1 MVMNIRRAAA
11 AAAVIAVVALSG
23 CASVESGYW
32 APRPQQPK
40 LPGDSLGYQSEQA
53 AIDVA

>member
-1 MVMNIRRAAA
+1 MGISIKRVAT
-11 AAAVIAVVALSG
+11 AAAVVAVVALSG

-40 LPGDSLGYQSEQA
+40 LPGDSLAYQFEQA
-53 AIDVA
+53 VIDVA

>member
-1 MVMNIRRAAA
+1 MVIDIRRVTA

-32 APRPQQPK
+32 APRPQEPK
-40 LPGDSLGYQSEQA
+40 LPGDSLGYQSGQR